1 MNEPNDL
8 AMQTV
13 TVSPSPTKTKKYMPL
28 SILPTG
34 SGPSQ
39 IKIGICSAILDNHMQ
54 CWRAGDIYVEETTI
68 IPADGASSEKTKVTS
83 YQYCRRHAVAALQ
96 ADQANQNTQAQLVA
110 DEAKLAADQAATA
123 TTGTGTTPATTK

>member
-1 MNEPNDL
+1 MSEPNDL

-39 IKIGICSAILDNHMQ
+39 IKIGTCSAILDNHMQ

-83 YQYCRRHAVAALQ
+83 YQYCRRHAVAALGV
-96 ADQANQNTQAQLVA
+96 DTKTQN
-110 DEAKLAADQAATA
+110 DYAALIASQAAVATD
-123 TTGTGTTPATTK
+123 TTGAGTTPATTK